1 MKKLLFLSSM
11 LLGVLGVFAQDK
23 PASPPASVSET
34 VNGTVI
40 TIHYSQPALKG
51 RSIGNEVAPFDKIW
65 RTGANEATTFEVSKD
80 VKVNG
85 NALAA
90 GKYGLFT
97 IPGKEEWVVVFNK
110 TWKQWGAFK
119 YSEGDDALRVKV
131 KPVKA
136 AAASERMTFVIGKDG
151 KVQLLWGDVAV
162 PFEVK

>member
-11 LLGVLGVFAQDK
+11 LLGVLGVFAQEK
-23 PASPPASVSET
+23 PASPPANVSET
-34 VNGTVI
+34 VGGTVV
-40 TIHYSQPALKG
+40 TINYSQPALKG
-51 RSIGNEVAPFDKIW
+51 RTIGNEVAPFDQVW

-85 NALAA
+85 KALAA
-90 GKYGLFT
+90 GKYGFFT
-97 IPGKEEWVVVFNK
+97 IPGKAEWVLIFNK
-110 TWKQWGAFK
+110 TWKQWGAYEYK
-119 YSEGDDALRVKV
+119 DADDVLRLKV

-136 AAASERMTFVIGKDG
+136 ATASERMTFVIGKDG